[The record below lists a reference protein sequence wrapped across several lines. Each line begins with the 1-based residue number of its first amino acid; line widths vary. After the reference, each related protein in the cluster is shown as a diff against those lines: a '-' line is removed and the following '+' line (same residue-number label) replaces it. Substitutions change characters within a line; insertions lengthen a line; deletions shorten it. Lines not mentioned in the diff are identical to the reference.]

1 MWSPASWPMGPD
13 PGLAALLATFT
24 RLAWGEEMPVRDE
37 LFADFTY
44 EGSWSIIGRYRF
56 ARSCAPRP
64 SACEAVVMTER
75 AGRKLVLLR
84 HAKSAWPDLP
94 DHERPLA
101 GRGRRDA
108 PVMGRW
114 LRTAGHVPDQVL
126 CSTARRTR
134 ETWQLAQPELGVGPP
149 VSFEDRVYEASAEQ
163 LLDLARH
170 ARPPAKTLLIVGH
183 APGIPELAL
192 MLAGAPAPADGDAGS
207 GAVPPA
213 VVDRVRAKFPTGAV
227 AVLELTGA
235 WAGLGPGSARL
246 TGFVTPRDVTASAG

>member
-1 MWSPASWPMGPD
+1 
-13 PGLAALLATFT
+13 
-24 RLAWGEEMPVRDE
+24 
-37 LFADFTY
+37 
-44 EGSWSIIGRYRF
+44 
-56 ARSCAPRP
+56 
-64 SACEAVVMTER
+64 MTER
-75 AGRKLVLLR
+75 TGRKLVLLR

-114 LRTAGHVPDQVL
+114 LRAAGHVPDRVL

-134 ETWQLAQPELGVGPP
+134 ETWQLAQRELGTAPP
-149 VSFEDRVYEASAEQ
+149 VSFEDRVYEASAAQ

-170 ARPPAKTLLIVGH
+170 AAPAVKTLLIVGH

-192 MLAGAPAPADGDAGS
+192 MLAGAATPAGGGGGS

-213 VVDRVRAKFPTGAV
+213 VADRMRAKFPTAAI
-227 AVLELTGA
+227 AVLELTGP
-235 WAGLGPGSARL
+235 WDRLGPGAPRL
-246 TGFVTPRDVTASAG
+246 TSFVTPRDVAAAAS